1 MNKQMKQHLE
11 AVVEAII
18 FSDGAAAK
26 DAFHNYLS
34 LKTQSILLGEEAE
47 SDEDKEDKKDDEDK
61 SDDKEDKKDEDKKDE
76 DKSDDKKDK
85 KNPFAKKDKKD
96 DEGDE
101 E

>member
-18 FSDGAAAK
+18 FDDAAAAK

-34 LKTQSILLGEEAE
+34 LKTQSILVGEACE
-47 SDEDKEDKKDDEDK
+47 DEECEDDKE
-61 SDDKEDKKDEDKKDE
+61 DDKEDKKSDKKD
-76 DKSDDKKDK
+76 DKSDDKKS
-85 KNPFAKKDKKD
+85 DKKD
-96 DEGDE
+96 DKKDEGDE

>member
-18 FSDGAAAK
+18 FDDAAAAK

-34 LKTQSILLGEEAE
+34 LKTQSILVGEACEDE
-47 SDEDKEDKKDDEDK
+47 ECEDDKEDKEDKK
-61 SDDKEDKKDEDKKDE
+61 SDKKD
-76 DKSDDKKDK
+76 DKSDDKKSNKKDDK
-85 KNPFAKKDKKD
+85 K

>member
-18 FSDGAAAK
+18 FDDAAAAK

-34 LKTQSILLGEEAE
+34 LKTQSILVGEACEDE
-47 SDEDKEDKKDDEDK
+47 ECEDDKSDDKDDK
-61 SDDKEDKKDEDKKDE
+61 SDDKEDKKEDKKSDKKD
-76 DKSDDKKDK
+76 DKSDDKKS
-85 KNPFAKKDKKD
+85 DKKD
-96 DEGDE
+96 DKKDEGDE

>member
-18 FSDGAAAK
+18 FDDAAAAK

-34 LKTQSILLGEEAE
+34 LKTQSILVGEACEDE
-47 SDEDKEDKKDDEDK
+47 ECEDDKSDDKDDK
-61 SDDKEDKKDEDKKDE
+61 SDDKEDKKDDKKSDKKD
-76 DKSDDKKDK
+76 DKSDDKKS
-85 KNPFAKKDKKD
+85 DKKD
-96 DEGDE
+96 DKKDEGDE

>member
-18 FSDGAAAK
+18 FDDAAAAK

-34 LKTQSILLGEEAE
+34 LKTQSILVGEACEDE
-47 SDEDKEDKKDDEDK
+47 ECEDDKSDDKEEDK
-61 SDDKEDKKDEDKKDE
+61 SDDKEDKKEDKKSDKKE
-76 DKSDDKKDK
+76 DKSDDKKS
-85 KNPFAKKDKKD
+85 DKKD
-96 DEGDE
+96 DKKDEGDE

>member
-18 FSDGAAAK
+18 FDDAAAAK

-34 LKTQSILLGEEAE
+34 LKTQSILVGEACEDE
-47 SDEDKEDKKDDEDK
+47 ECEDDKSDDKEDK
-61 SDDKEDKKDEDKKDE
+61 SDDKEDKKEDKKS
-76 DKSDDKKDK
+76 DKKDDKK
-85 KNPFAKKDKKD
+85 

>member
-18 FSDGAAAK
+18 FDDAAAAK

-34 LKTQSILLGEEAE
+34 LKTQSILVGEAC
-47 SDEDKEDKKDDEDK
+47 EDDK
-61 SDDKEDKKDEDKKDE
+61 SDDKEDKKEDKKSDKKD
-76 DKSDDKKDK
+76 DKSDDKKS
-85 KNPFAKKDKKD
+85 DKKD
-96 DEGDE
+96 DKKDEGDE

>member
-18 FSDGAAAK
+18 FDDAAAAK

-34 LKTQSILLGEEAE
+34 LKTQSILVGEACE
-47 SDEDKEDKKDDEDK
+47 DEECEDDK
-61 SDDKEDKKDEDKKDE
+61 SDDKEDKKEDKKSDKKD
-76 DKSDDKKDK
+76 DKSDDKKSDK
-85 KNPFAKKDKKD
+85 KSDKKD
-96 DEGDE
+96 DKKDEGDE

>member
-18 FSDGAAAK
+18 FDDAAAAK

-34 LKTQSILLGEEAE
+34 LKTKSIMVGESAE
-47 SDEDKEDKKDDEDK
+47 DESE
-61 SDDKEDKKDEDKKDE
+61 DEDKKDKKKSDESE
-76 DKSDDKKDK
+76 DEDKKEDKKSDDKKDK
-85 KNPFAKKDKKD
+85 KKSDDKKED
-96 DEGDE
+96 KKDEGDE

>member
-34 LKTQSILLGEEAE
+34 LKTQAILVGESE
-47 SDEDKEDKKDDEDK
+47 EDKKDDKSDDK
-61 SDDKEDKKDEDKKDE
+61 SDDKEDKKDKKDKDDEDKKD
-76 DKSDDKKDK
+76 DKSDKSDK
-85 KNPFAKKDKKD
+85 KNPFAKKD
-96 DEGDE
+96 EGDE

>member
-18 FSDGAAAK
+18 FDDGAAAK

-34 LKTQSILLGEEAE
+34 LKTQSILVGEACE
-47 SDEDKEDKKDDEDK
+47 DEECE
-61 SDDKEDKKDEDKKDE
+61 DDKEDDKEDEKSDKKD
-76 DKSDDKKDK
+76 DKSDDKKS
-85 KNPFAKKDKKD
+85 DKKD
-96 DEGDE
+96 DKKDEGDE

>member
-18 FSDGAAAK
+18 FDDGAAAK

-34 LKTQSILLGEEAE
+34 LKTQSILVGEAWEDE
-47 SDEDKEDKKDDEDK
+47 ECEDDKSDDMEDE
-61 SDDKEDKKDEDKKDE
+61 SDDKEDKKSDKKD
-76 DKSDDKKDK
+76 DKSDDKKS
-85 KNPFAKKDKKD
+85 DKKD
-96 DEGDE
+96 DKKDEGDE

>member
-18 FSDGAAAK
+18 FDDAAAAK

-34 LKTQSILLGEEAE
+34 LKTQSILVGEACE
-47 SDEDKEDKKDDEDK
+47 DEECEDDKKSDKKD
-61 SDDKEDKKDEDKKDE
+61 
-76 DKSDDKKDK
+76 DKSDDKKS
-85 KNPFAKKDKKD
+85 DKKD
-96 DEGDE
+96 DKKDEGDE

>member
-18 FSDGAAAK
+18 FDDAAAAK
-26 DAFHNYLS
+26 DAFHSYLS
-34 LKTQSILLGEEAE
+34 LKTRSILVGEACEDE
-47 SDEDKEDKKDDEDK
+47 ECEDDKSDNKEDEKTDKRDDKKSDKKDDKK
-61 SDDKEDKKDEDKKDE
+61 SDKKDDKK
-76 DKSDDKKDK
+76 
-85 KNPFAKKDKKD
+85 

>member
-47 SDEDKEDKKDDEDK
+47 SDEDKEDKKDEDK
-61 SDDKEDKKDEDKKDE
+61 SDDKEDKKDEDKKDDE

-96 DEGDE
+96 EGDE

>member
-1 MNKQMKQHLE
+1 MTKQMKKHLE

-18 FSDGAAAK
+18 FDDAAAAK

-34 LKTQSILLGEEAE
+34 LKTQSILVGESAE
-47 SDEDKEDKKDDEDK
+47 GDESEDESEKKDEKKSDEEDSEKKDDK
-61 SDDKEDKKDEDKKDE
+61 
-76 DKSDDKKDK
+76 KSDDKKDGEK
-85 KNPFAKKDKKD
+85 SDEKKDDKKS

>member
-18 FSDGAAAK
+18 FDDAAAAK

-34 LKTQSILLGEEAE
+34 LKTQSILVGEACEDE
-47 SDEDKEDKKDDEDK
+47 ECEDDKSDDKEDK
-61 SDDKEDKKDEDKKDE
+61 SDDKEDKKEDKKSDKKD
-76 DKSDDKKDK
+76 DKSDDKKS
-85 KNPFAKKDKKD
+85 DKKD
-96 DEGDE
+96 DKKDEGDE